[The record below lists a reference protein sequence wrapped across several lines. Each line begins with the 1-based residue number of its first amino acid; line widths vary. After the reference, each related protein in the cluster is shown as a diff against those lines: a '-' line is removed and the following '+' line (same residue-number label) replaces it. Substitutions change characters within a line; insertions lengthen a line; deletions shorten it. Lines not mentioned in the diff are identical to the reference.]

1 MKRKLIL
8 NKRFYLASGL
18 CAALLL
24 SGCTSNKKS
33 DTEQTS
39 VDNSEVESISG
50 LEMAKKM
57 ADSELI
63 RTPDAQYLD
72 FRPKPKW
79 EYTNGL
85 ICSSMLRLWEAS
97 GDDKYYK
104 YALAYADSMI
114 NEEGKIKTYKLTDY
128 NIDRINPGKFLIDL
142 YKETGSEKLKIAIEM
157 LRSQMKDHPRT
168 SEGGFW
174 HKKVYPYQMWL
185 DGIYMGSP
193 FLAKYATN
201 FDEPTLFDDISN
213 QIYLIDKHNYSLENQ
228 LYYHGWDE
236 SKEQE
241 WANEET
247 GVSPNFWGRA
257 MGWLG
262 MALVDVL
269 DYFPEDH
276 PKRPMIIEIA
286 NKMAEGLM
294 QYQDKTGLWYQ
305 VLDMGDRE
313 GNYLEASASS
323 MFAYFYLKGVNKGY
337 LDQKYLDNGKMAYE
351 GIVKNLIRENPDGT
365 ISITEVCGVAG
376 LGGNPYRSG
385 TYEYYINEEKRDDDP
400 KAVGPF
406 IMASLYYDKVT
417 K

>member
-1 MKRKLIL
+1 MIIK
-8 NKRFYLASGL
+8 NRFYTISILSAT
-18 CAALLL
+18 LLL
-24 SGCTSNKKS
+24 SACSGYSKKQAVQEEA
-33 DTEQTS
+33 TNITT
-39 VDNSEVESISG
+39 VVISCMS
-50 LEMAKKM
+50 MAKKM
-57 ADSELI
+57 ADSEML

-85 ICSSMLRLWEAS
+85 ICSSMFRLWEATE
-97 GDDKYYK
+97 DKKYYN

-114 NEEGKIKTYKLTDY
+114 NAEGEIKTYKLTDY
-128 NIDRINPGKFLIDL
+128 NIDRVNPGKFLIDL
-142 YKETGSEKLKIAIEM
+142 YNQTGEENIKIAIET

-193 FLAKYATN
+193 FLAKYASN
-201 FDEPTLFDDISN
+201 FDEPALFDDIAN
-213 QIYLIDKHNYSLENQ
+213 QIYLIDKHNYSPEKQ

-236 SKEQE
+236 SKAMD
-241 WANEET
+241 WADKAT
-247 GVSPNFWGRA
+247 GLSPNFWGRA

-286 NKMAEGLM
+286 NKMAEGLVK
-294 QYQDKTGLWYQ
+294 YQDETGLWYQ
-305 VLDMGDRE
+305 VLDMGDKE

-323 MFAYFYLKGVNKGY
+323 MFAYFYLKGIDKGY
-337 LDQKYLDNGKMAYE
+337 LDAKYASTGKLAYE
-351 GIVKNLIRENPDGT
+351 GIVNNLIKDNADGT

-385 TYEYYINEEKRDDDP
+385 TYEYYVNEEKRNDDP